1 MAAFLSSNRVVEGAP
16 RVVDAVGE
24 TQMSATRSPP
34 DPAIQVLERLGDG
47 SARIGVIGLGYVGL
61 ALASEFAG
69 KFETLGFEID
79 VKRVDAISAG
89 RSYIGDVD
97 SSLLAQLVRSGRFR
111 ASDDMTQL
119 ADCDCVVICV
129 PTPLGQ
135 SRRPDLSYIL
145 AATRQICAQLHRG
158 QLVVLESTTYPG
170 TTDEVLLPS
179 FEAMGLKLDEDF
191 LLAFSPER
199 VDPGNKDYR
208 IPDIPKIVGGCSL
221 ASTKAATALYAT
233 IVREV
238 YPVSSA
244 RVAEATKLWENTFR
258 AVNIGMANEMSLLCH
273 KLGIDS
279 NEVIDAAKTKP
290 FGFTPFYPG
299 PGIGGH
305 CIPLD
310 PHFLSSKAKEHGFH
324 PRFIHV
330 ADEINSSMPGHVVE
344 LIGTTLNEQ
353 GKPLRDAR
361 VLVLGVSYK
370 SDVDDVRESPALE
383 VIKILRNKHA
393 TVYYHD
399 PHVPRLRLE
408 SRDPKTL
415 RANGPSAR
423 ILRHDGVQRGKP
435 EQSQPDVLESVEL
448 TDAALTEA
456 DCVVLL
462 TAHTCFDYERMGF
475 LASTIVD
482 MRNVFRGPTHARIVR
497 L

>member
-1 MAAFLSSNRVVEGAP
+1 
-16 RVVDAVGE
+16 
-24 TQMSATRSPP
+24 MSAIRSAVEPTV
-34 DPAIQVLERLGDG
+34 QVLERLRDG
-47 SARIGVIGLGYVGL
+47 TARIGVIGLGYVGL
-61 ALASEFAG
+61 TLAAEFAG
-69 KFETLGFEID
+69 KFETFGFEVDI
-79 VKRVDAISAG
+79 KRVAAISAG

-97 SSLLAQLVRSGRFR
+97 STLLARLVTSGRFR

-119 ADCDCVVICV
+119 ADCDCVIICV

-179 FEAMGLKLDEDF
+179 FEAIGLELDKDF

-208 IPDIPKIVGGCSL
+208 IPDIPKIVGGCSP

-258 AVNIGMANEMSLLCH
+258 AVNIAMANEMSLLCH

-279 NEVIDAAKTKP
+279 NEIIDAAKTKP
-290 FGFTPFYPG
+290 FGFIPFYPG

-330 ADEINSSMPGHVVE
+330 ADEINSSMPGHVVD

-353 GKPLRDAR
+353 GKPLREAR

-393 TVYYHD
+393 IVSYYD
-399 PHVPRLRLE
+399 PHVPQLRLE
-408 SRDPKTL
+408 SIDPKTL
-415 RANGPSAR
+415 RVAGPFAR
-423 ILRHDGVQRGKP
+423 ILRHDGIAKGTLEAAP
-435 EQSQPDVLESVEL
+435 DDVLESVEL
-448 TDAALTEA
+448 TDAELQGA

-462 TAHTCFDYERMGF
+462 TAHTSFDYERMGS

-482 MRNVFRGPTHARIVR
+482 MRNVFRGKTQARIVR

>member
-1 MAAFLSSNRVVEGAP
+1 
-16 RVVDAVGE
+16 
-24 TQMSATRSPP
+24 MSATRSPP

-208 IPDIPKIVGGCSL
+208 IPDIPLRFMPRSCARSIRCPRRAWQRLRSFGK
-221 ASTKAATALYAT
+221 T
-233 IVREV
+233 R
-238 YPVSSA
+238 SA
-244 RVAEATKLWENTFR
+244 R
-258 AVNIGMANEMSLLCH
+258 
-273 KLGIDS
+273 
-279 NEVIDAAKTKP
+279 
-290 FGFTPFYPG
+290 
-299 PGIGGH
+299 
-305 CIPLD
+305 
-310 PHFLSSKAKEHGFH
+310 
-324 PRFIHV
+324 
-330 ADEINSSMPGHVVE
+330 
-344 LIGTTLNEQ
+344 
-353 GKPLRDAR
+353 
-361 VLVLGVSYK
+361 
-370 SDVDDVRESPALE
+370 
-383 VIKILRNKHA
+383 
-393 TVYYHD
+393 
-399 PHVPRLRLE
+399 
-408 SRDPKTL
+408 
-415 RANGPSAR
+415 
-423 ILRHDGVQRGKP
+423 
-435 EQSQPDVLESVEL
+435 
-448 TDAALTEA
+448 
-456 DCVVLL
+456 
-462 TAHTCFDYERMGF
+462 
-475 LASTIVD
+475 
-482 MRNVFRGPTHARIVR
+482 
-497 L
+497 